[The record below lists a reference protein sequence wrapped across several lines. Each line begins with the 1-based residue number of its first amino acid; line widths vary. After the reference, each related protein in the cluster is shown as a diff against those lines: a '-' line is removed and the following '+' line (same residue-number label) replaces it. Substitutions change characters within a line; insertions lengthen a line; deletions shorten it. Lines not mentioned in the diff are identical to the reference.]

1 MLYIGVPDWCLVL
14 LDVFQSGVWFWW
26 KLGFRQRFG
35 TPSETCFLG
44 LYCRMMSLIK
54 IDF

>member
-35 TPSETCFLG
+35 FILVLQVRRVFLG
-44 LYCRMMSLIK
+44 
-54 IDF
+54 FTAE